1 MLRVPRTQLIQAY
14 LVKYLVRNAFMEEMT
29 YANAINQALVQAME
43 HNPNVVTFGL
53 GTNDPKR
60 IFGTTKN
67 LVEKFGPERVFDT
80 PTSENTM
87 TGVQVGLALAGIPS
101 VVAHQRFDFFLLA
114 MDQLVNS
121 AAKWRFMF
129 GGNQTIPITIRLI
142 VGKGWGQGPTH
153 SQSLHAWLSHIPG
166 LKVVAPASPS
176 DAKGLLIAAIEDP
189 NPVVV
194 IEHRWLHG
202 SSGLVDNGYSLT
214 PIGSAKVVTE
224 GEDLTV
230 VTSSYLTA
238 KLLSMKPKLE
248 KYGANFDLIDLR
260 SYSPIDWK
268 TIFSSIE
275 KTGRLIVFD
284 HGHTTGSIAGEIISK
299 VCEERFV
306 FLKNSPIRVAVPDIP
321 EPTSFGLTKEYYV
334 TDLNIAKNIFT
345 AQNLDFPEELVGQ
358 LTSNEPHDVPSS
370 DFKGPF

>member
-1 MLRVPRTQLIQAY
+1 
-14 LVKYLVRNAFMEEMT
+14 MEEMT
-29 YANAINQALVQAME
+29 YANAINLALSQAMQ
-43 HNPNVVTFGL
+43 HNSNVVTFGL

-60 IFGTTKN
+60 IFGTTN
-67 LVEKFGPERVFDT
+67 DLLEKFGADRVFDT

-129 GGNQTIPITIRLI
+129 GGKQAIPITIRLI

-166 LKVVAPASPS
+166 LKVVAPATPN
-176 DAKGLLIAAIEDP
+176 DAKGMLLAAIEDP

-202 SSGLVDNGYSLT
+202 SLGLVDMNYSLT
-214 PIGSAKVVTE
+214 PIGKAKVVTE
-224 GEDLTV
+224 GEELTV
-230 VTSSYLTA
+230 VTSSYLSA
-238 KLLSMKPKLE
+238 KLHSMQPKLN
-248 KYGANFDLIDLR
+248 KFGANFDLIDLR
-260 SYSPIDWK
+260 SYSPIDWE
-268 TIFSSIE
+268 TIFNSVE
-275 KTGRLIVFD
+275 KTGRLLVFD
-284 HGHTTGSIAGEIISK
+284 HGHTSGSIAGEIISR
-299 VCEERFV
+299 VCEERFP
-306 FLKNSPIRVAVPDIP
+306 FLKNSPTRVAVPDIP
-321 EPTSFGLTKEYYV
+321 EPTSFGLTKEYYL
-334 TDLNIAKNIFT
+334 TDLNIAKSILNS
-345 AQNLDFPEELVGQ
+345 QNLDFPEEITNEFR
-358 LTSNEPHDVPSS
+358 TSELHDVPSS